1 VRQRIFG
8 IFSSPEDSRN
18 ALGRVKKESWNRAEI
33 TVVIPEPNA
42 KHSRTDDRFELGAE
56 FFLDRKEQPVSTWPG
71 LQASYL
77 EGAGNI
83 KVGTTALQHP
93 PGILEPL
100 GSGLDLVQREIQ
112 NQKIVAIID
121 VEPELIPRIRVILES
136 KGAEIITDQG

>member
-1 VRQRIFG
+1 MRQRIFG
-8 IFSSPEDSRN
+8 IFSNTEDSRN
-18 ALGRVKKESWNRAEI
+18 VLGRVKKESWNRAEI
-33 TVVIPEPNA
+33 TLVIPEPTVKQPRNED
-42 KHSRTDDRFELGAE
+42 HFELGSE
-56 FFLDRKEQPVSTWPG
+56 FFLDRKDQPISSWPG

-83 KVGTTALQHP
+83 RVGTTARQHP

-100 GSGLDLVQREIQ
+100 GPELDLLQREVR
-112 NQKIVAIID
+112 NQKIVALID